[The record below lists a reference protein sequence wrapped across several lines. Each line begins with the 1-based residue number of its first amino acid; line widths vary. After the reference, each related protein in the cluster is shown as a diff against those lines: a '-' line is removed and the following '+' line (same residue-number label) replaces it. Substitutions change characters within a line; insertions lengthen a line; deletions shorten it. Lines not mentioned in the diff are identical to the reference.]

1 MKISL
6 LQISFFCGMDPLCD
20 EFGSQQALEMAK
32 SNVERYY
39 AVVGVLEKWDD
50 TLRVLE
56 NYVPRFFTNARKVY
70 KEMMHN
76 KPQNKNKW
84 KIKAA
89 KEIKDMIRGNFTT
102 EIEFYNFCKQ
112 RLYRQMLTIG

>member
-1 MKISL
+1 M
-6 LQISFFCGMDPLCD
+6 QISFFCGMNPLCD
-20 EFGSQQALEMAK
+20 EFGSQKALEMAK

-39 AVVGVLEKWDD
+39 AVVGVLEKWND
-50 TLRVLE
+50 TLKVLE
-56 NYVPRFFTNARKVY
+56 NYLPRFFTNARKVY
-70 KEMMHN
+70 KEMMHDQ
-76 KPQNKNKW
+76 PTNKNKW

-89 KEIKDMIRGNFTT
+89 KEIKDMVQGNFTT